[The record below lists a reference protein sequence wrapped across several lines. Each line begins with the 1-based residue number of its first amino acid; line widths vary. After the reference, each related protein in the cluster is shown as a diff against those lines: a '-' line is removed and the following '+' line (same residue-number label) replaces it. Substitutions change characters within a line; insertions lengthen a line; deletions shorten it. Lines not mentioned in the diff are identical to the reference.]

1 MVTGAQDTAET
12 IVARLVETDEVDD
25 VLGRFEPA
33 WWYIA
38 GIVKDQHL
46 QGAAGADMPKTVY
59 YGGGD
64 HFTPKKEEAFLWF
77 DKAQAERN
85 LAELRTT
92 SHWKPWFVELK
103 LEPEYSKS
111 AYDEIKFDQRT
122 ESVDDDIE
130 AEVAKVQPLAYV
142 VACDSA
148 EVEGVTYYLYYPNNA
163 PKFTIYIQDARMFK
177 RQEAAREAM
186 EYALKA
192 NGYPWKKTQKPK
204 WMGRVYVTSYFGES
218 LDDVADTLDRFEPSG
233 WVIVCT
239 DRIRKIPYYYIGQG
253 NWHPDASLRLRMEF
267 PTAESARETLDGFKK
282 TYIGVDSW
290 ADDLRI
296 EPFYLKIGE
305 SLDDVAD
312 TLERFKPDG
321 WHLVTTDRVRGKNYY
336 YQGLGRWTLC
346 GPDDS
351 DVVLYPSAEDAAKA
365 LAHVNAN
372 YTAASWA
379 DDTGIR
385 VEPYYRKHTTEAL
398 LEAHYKNSTT
408 QINIPENIAGHMLEW
423 GKLNIPEE
431 DLYFD
436 EKGGCGREKEP
447 HITVKY
453 GVPMPTPSEELRAIV
468 HSFRPFKI
476 TLGAISL
483 FKNSEFDVVKV
494 DVYSPEL
501 HDLNARISKAF
512 PVESKYPSY
521 VPHATIAYT
530 KPGTCHHLEGV
541 DIFEGW
547 AGEHE
552 DR

>member
-218 LDDVADTLDRFEPSG
+218 LDDVADTLDRFEPD
-233 WVIVCT
+233 WWYLT
-239 DRIRKIPYYYIGQG
+239 AKDRGRRRPYYYVGLGQWT
-253 NWHPDASLRLRMEF
+253 NDLLDFDIVHYE
-267 PTAESARETLDGFKK
+267 TAEEAQKALEHLNANYHST
-282 TYIGVDSW
+282 VW
-290 ADDLRI
+290 ADD
-296 EPFYLKIGE
+296 
-305 SLDDVAD
+305 A
-312 TLERFKPDG
+312 
-321 WHLVTTDRVRGKNYY
+321 
-336 YQGLGRWTLC
+336 
-346 GPDDS
+346 
-351 DVVLYPSAEDAAKA
+351 
-365 LAHVNAN
+365 
-372 YTAASWA
+372 
-379 DDTGIR
+379 GIK